1 MEKKNLILAGLGLT
15 ALTGI
20 GGWILKKNKKAKEE
34 VVTGDKNDNNASVL
48 SYDQVIERLSRY
60 SITAGREKAVFA
72 SAYLDVYPQPRDFF
86 KEYYLFSI
94 NTFGTISISIV
105 SGTHKNGIITQDEEL
120 YFERTIDKLNYPRFK
135 VTKLDHLKR
144 LKISSEELQKMKNG
158 NYYFGNCIWDGEG
171 ENDYGYGWFRS
182 LENIEINRGIHTRKG
197 GPVEV
202 RALVSKTVFDKFIAL
217 QGDLYDMPA
226 SYFLDQLDKIFE
238 EEIARPRTKQEIE
251 G

>member
-20 GGWILKKNKKAKEE
+20 GGWLLKKNKKTKEE

-60 SITAGREKAVFA
+60 SATAGREKAVFA
-72 SAYLDVYPQPRDFF
+72 SAYLDTYPQPIDFF

-105 SGTHKNGIITQDEEL
+105 SGTHKNGIITQDEVL
-120 YFERTIDKLNYPRFK
+120 YFRRNINDLNYPRFK
-135 VTKLDHLKR
+135 VTELDYTER
-144 LKISSEELQKMKNG
+144 LKMSSEELQKMEDG
-158 NYYFGNCIWDGEG
+158 NYYFGNCIWEG
-171 ENDYGYGWFRS
+171 ENDYGYGWYRS
-182 LENIEINRGIHTRKG
+182 LENIEINRGIHTKKG

-202 RALVSKTVFDKFIAL
+202 RALVSKTVFDKLKAL
-217 QGDLYDMPA
+217 QDDLYDMPA